1 MSQRKRK
8 NETLI
13 PFQIIHYRVP
23 RRFMLACHKAEE
35 LSIVDRSKLLK
46 IKHDAERIINE
57 ANHILSV
64 IDSTT
69 RRACQ
74 QEIYY

>member
-1 MSQRKRK
+1 MSQGKRK

-13 PFQIIHYRVP
+13 PFQVIHYRVP
-23 RRFMLACHKAEE
+23 RRYLLKCYKAEE

>member
-1 MSQRKRK
+1 MSQGKRK

-13 PFQIIHYRVP
+13 PFQVIHYRVP
-23 RRFMLACHKAEE
+23 RKFMLARHKAEE
-35 LSIVDRSKLLK
+35 LSIMDRSKLLK

-74 QEIYY
+74 KEIYY

>member
-13 PFQIIHYRVP
+13 PFQVIHYRVP
-23 RRFMLACHKAEE
+23 RRYLLKCYKAEE

-74 QEIYY
+74 KEIYY

>member
-1 MSQRKRK
+1 MSQGKWEK
-8 NETLI
+8 GTLI
-13 PFQIIHYRVP
+13 PFHVIHYRVP
-23 RRFMLACHKAEE
+23 RKFMLARHKAEE

-46 IKHDAERIINE
+46 IKHDTERIINQ
-57 ANHILSV
+57 AKHILSV

-69 RRACQ
+69 RRAGQ